1 MGRFNMSEADNYGN
15 SGGGSFFTL
24 RDNGDTARVRFLY
37 NTVDDIDGYAVHEVE
52 VNGKRRYVNCIRNY
66 NEPIDNC
73 PLCRAGYKVIPKMFI
88 KLYNEDAKEAQIWE
102 RGKTYFQKIASLS
115 ARYNPLCNEVIEIER
130 SGAKGDMKTSYN
142 FYPIENSEFDIES
155 VECSDPLGTIIL
167 DKTADEMV
175 DFLNTGSFP
184 SDSQRIATQRQGG
197 GSQEPPWDN
206 RGGVTR
212 RTPPQTRTR
221 AF

>member
-1 MGRFNMSEADNYGN
+1 MARFNMSEADNYGN

-52 VNGKRRYVNCIRNY
+52 VDGKRRYVNCIRSY

-73 PLCRAGYKVIPKMFI
+73 PLCSAGYKVIPKMFI

-142 FYPIENSEFDIES
+142 FYPIDNSEFDLES
-155 VECSDPLGTIIL
+155 VECSEPLGTIIL
-167 DKTADEMV
+167 DKTADEINAY
-175 DFLNTGSFP
+175 LNTGSFP
-184 SDSQRIATQRQGG
+184 SDSQKIANQRQGN
-197 GSQEPPWDN
+197 SQEPPWDN
-206 RGGVTR
+206 RGGITR
-212 RTPPQTRTR
+212 RTPPQNRGR